1 MLPKLKNRQT
11 HCAASFYISP
21 NKSNKFCVQKG
32 KKLTLKGRIRCLNV
46 KTSIRMHTQ
55 INFYTREY
63 ILASFGR
70 SVGWSIV
77 LSKFLIQNAEFHTL
91 FHTHVECIKKRDR
104 KIAKQ
109 RRSFGR
115 LNWTKHTHWHVVLK
129 CALFVDVAHRKYPTR
144 DEFICQ
150 NNGTSPYSI
159 AEPICPD
166 AHYFV

>member
-1 MLPKLKNRQT
+1 MRPVSIQAQIKAINSVCK
-11 HCAASFYISP
+11 
-21 NKSNKFCVQKG
+21 KE

-46 KTSIRMHTQ
+46 KTSIQMHTQ
-55 INFYTREY
+55 INVYTREY
-63 ILASFGR
+63 SGFIW
-70 SVGWSIV
+70 SVGRSIV
-77 LSKFLIQNAEFHTL
+77 LSKFLIQNAGFHTL

-109 RRSFGR
+109 HNKRSFGR

-150 NNGTSPYSI
+150 NNGISPYSI